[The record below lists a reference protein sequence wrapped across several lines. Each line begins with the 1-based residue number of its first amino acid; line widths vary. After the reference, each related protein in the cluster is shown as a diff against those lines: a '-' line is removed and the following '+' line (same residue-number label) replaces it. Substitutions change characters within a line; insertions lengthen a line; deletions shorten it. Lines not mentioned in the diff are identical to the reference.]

1 MRLAHHVVHRPITTK
16 WIAYLWK
23 NFVIKIGT
31 NSLPQRISSFQ
42 VQEVLVFSRLLHP
55 PFCYPPN
62 GKGHQNNLVA
72 FPPRSHSSSSFFRTV
87 SYFKYVFV
95 WPCNFVKLVLIL
107 IFVITRQ
114 TKPFLEK
121 KLKPVESLK
130 TILHMRRRW
139 LWLIIQEEHPKLS
152 AFHRCVSWSRTE
164 RGR

>member
-1 MRLAHHVVHRPITTK
+1 MRLAHHVVHALSADHKQNGIFLEELCLASKLVQTHCHK
-16 WIAYLWK
+16 
-23 NFVIKIGT
+23 
-31 NSLPQRISSFQ
+31 RISSFQ
-42 VQEVLVFSRLLHP
+42 IQEVLVFSRLLHP

-130 TILHMRRRW
+130 TILHMRRR
-139 LWLIIQEEHPKLS
+139 
-152 AFHRCVSWSRTE
+152 
-164 RGR
+164 